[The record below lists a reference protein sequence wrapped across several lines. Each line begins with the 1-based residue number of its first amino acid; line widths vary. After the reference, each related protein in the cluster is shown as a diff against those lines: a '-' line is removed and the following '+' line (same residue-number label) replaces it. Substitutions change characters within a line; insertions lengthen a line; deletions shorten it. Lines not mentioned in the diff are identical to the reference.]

1 MAKRREAM
9 SVLSVLTYKYLL
21 IGSLKFPGKKSE
33 KTTSPEPSRALWGAS
48 QRLEEPYLGLRV
60 PD

>member
-1 MAKRREAM
+1 M